1 MHIISH
7 TTFILFQFT
16 HHLFLK
22 KKRFQISYFFCKFN
36 ESSLNMFNASSVFSG
51 GFVNFCC
58 VRVMVFNATF
68 NNISVITW
76 RLVLLVEVTGVPGK
90 NHQPVASHWQTLSH
104 NFVSSTPRHQQDSNS
119 QLECFWKSNTYFFI
133 IDTHFNLSW

>member
-1 MHIISH
+1 M
-7 TTFILFQFT
+7 TLRGKPILSTCIMICLWSRYQHYWQYNFTRLVYAHYFT
-16 HHLFLK
+16 HDIYPIPIYPSFVFK

-51 GFVNFCC
+51 GFVNLCC

-76 RLVLLVEVTGVPGK
+76 RLVLLVEETGVPGE
-90 NHQPVASHWQTLSH
+90 NHQPVASH
-104 NFVSSTPRHQQDSNS
+104 
-119 QLECFWKSNTYFFI
+119 
-133 IDTHFNLSW
+133 